1 MSTRKD
7 QFNDRPNAQAQ
18 GFEGSDSPDDF
29 EIPSCTVEDVDRSV
43 FNLFDKQLPLQAKE
57 AGEGNKKIPVIFATG
72 ERFAV
77 LRRKE
82 PLRDKAGALILP
94 LISIM
99 RTGMTQ
105 AVDHGMGPGQGS
117 PITIT
122 KRISKESQIYNKLVN
137 LQGIR
142 NQDSLASDTSVTSSN
157 KGEGTVPGRVGSRQE
172 KNSMSLDDRKGAL
185 LAPRVGKNIYET
197 LTIPPVKFYTATY
210 DITFWS
216 QYTQEMNDM
225 LMTVMSLY
233 QNNHQ
238 RTFKLETDK
247 GYWFVGFVDTDLASG
262 NNSDDFTDDERLV
275 RYSFSLKV
283 GAYVIAPE
291 YPGSPAYVRRTVSA
305 PQISFSTVSPNGQ
318 FSLPATFSGAPTRN
332 DPDMHILKDLYSE
345 FDPIPGT
352 AVGETA
358 QSAAK
363 QAINSIGAE
372 STPSPSGGGAAG
384 TSGGS
389 AGGGSAGSAM
399 IGGKETSNAN
409 AAANIIT
416 TEIDPFTGR
425 KVKKVLRIKSA
436 NQRKGETV
444 LKEEGMIDL
453 GDLFRVK

>member
-7 QFNDRPNAQAQ
+7 QFFDRPNAQAQ
-18 GFEGSDSPDDF
+18 GFEGSDSPSDF
-29 EIPSCTVEDVDRSV
+29 EIPSCTIEDVDRAV
-43 FNLFDKQLPLQAKE
+43 FRLFDKQLPLQAKE
-57 AGEGNKKIPVIFATG
+57 TGSGNKKIPVIFATG

-94 LISIM
+94 LVSIM

-105 AVDHGMGPGQGS
+105 AVDHGMGPGQGG
-117 PITIT
+117 PITIV
-122 KRISKESQIYNKLVN
+122 KRIAKESQIYNKLVN
-137 LQGIR
+137 LQGIQ
-142 NQDSLASDTSVTSSN
+142 NQDSLASSTANPNTAA
-157 KGEGTVPGRVGSRQE
+157 KGEGTEPGSVGSRRE
-172 KNSMSLDDRKGAL
+172 PKPAALSDRQGSL
-185 LAPRVGKNIYET
+185 LAPRIGDNIYET

-247 GYWFVGFVDTDLASG
+247 GYWFVGFVDTDLALG

-291 YPGSPAYVRRTVSA
+291 YPGAPAYVRRTVSA
-305 PQISFSTVSPNGQ
+305 PQISFSTVSPNGG
-318 FSLPATFSGAPTRN
+318 FSLSSGNRGAPSRN

-345 FDPIPGT
+345 FDPLPS
-352 AVGETA
+352 VGVG
-358 QSAAK
+358 Q
-363 QAINSIGAE
+363 
-372 STPSPSGGGAAG
+372 GGAAG
-384 TSGGS
+384 LSQAVNSIGGELGPSADGNPASGGS
-389 AGGGSAGSAM
+389 AA
-399 IGGKETSNAN
+399 IGGQESSNSN
-409 AAANIIT
+409 KSTNIIT
-416 TEIDPFTGR
+416 TEIDPFTGK
-425 KVKKVLRIKSA
+425 KVKKVLRIKSS

-444 LKEEGMIDL
+444 LQEEGMIDL

>member
-1 MSTRKD
+1 MATRKD
-7 QFNDRPNAQAQ
+7 QFANRPNAVGQ
-18 GFEGSDSPDDF
+18 GFEGSDSPGDY

-43 FNLFDKQLPLQAKE
+43 FNLFDKHLPLQAKE

-94 LISIM
+94 LVSIM

-105 AVDHGMGPGQGS
+105 AVDHGMGPGQGG

-137 LQGIR
+137 LQGIS
-142 NQDSLASDTSVTSSN
+142 NQDSLASDAAVANTSN
-157 KGEGTVPGRVGSRQE
+157 KGEGTEPGRVATRQDGSAANQ
-172 KNSMSLDDRKGAL
+172 SDRKGQL
-185 LAPRVGKNIYET
+185 LAPRIGKNIYET

-225 LMTVMSLY
+225 LMTVMSLD

-247 GYWFVGFVDTDLASG
+247 GYWFVGFVDSDLASG
-262 NNSDDFTDDERLV
+262 NNSDDFTDDERLI
-275 RYSFSLKV
+275 RYSFSIKV
-283 GAYVIAPE
+283 GAYVLAPE
-291 YPGSPAYVRRTVSA
+291 YPGSPAYIRRTVSA
-305 PQISFSTVSPNGQ
+305 PQISFSTISPTGDFN
-318 FSLPATFSGAPTRN
+318 LPSTHWGAPTRN
-332 DPDMHILKDLYSE
+332 DPDSHILKDLYSE
-345 FDPIPGT
+345 FDPIP
-352 AVGETA
+352 AVGVG
-358 QSAAK
+358 QSPQAAVK
-363 QAINSIGAE
+363 QAINSIGGE
-372 STPSPSGGGAAG
+372 LGPTGQAASAA
-384 TSGGS
+384 SGGS
-389 AGGGSAGSAM
+389 SGASAGGSAM
-399 IGGKETSNAN
+399 IGGKESSNAN
-409 AAANIIT
+409 KSTDIIT
-416 TEIDPFTGR
+416 TEIDPFTGK
-425 KVKKVLRIKSA
+425 KVKKVLRIKSS